1 MACSRP
7 LVAVLAAL
15 VATAGI
21 VSGQPP
27 AGPEAIHHIHGL
39 ALDRRDPEIF
49 YVATHTGLVK
59 LAPRA
64 RPEWLGSH
72 RFDLMGFTAHPRD
85 ANIMYASGHPDL
97 ATYRQEGVGNLG
109 LLISHDGGRSWRSV
123 ALKGDADF
131 HALALSPRDG
141 GELYGWS
148 VAGQTGLYRIS
159 TKTWASERLNAR
171 GLSDVISLAA
181 SPDGS
186 GVLLAGTASGLL
198 VSRDR
203 GSSWSRMTA
212 VPQGAPVTTVAYHV
226 TDPRRVYAYA
236 DRAGAGLL
244 GSRDAGKTWQP
255 TGFFAGQGTPAIALA
270 VGPGEHIAVATS
282 GADIARARDAGRT
295 WETVVKRG
303 QPVAGGR

>member
-1 MACSRP
+1 MARSWP

-21 VSGQPP
+21 VSGQPL
-27 AGPEAIHHIHGL
+27 AGSEAIHHIHGL
-39 ALDRRDPEIF
+39 ALDRRDPEIL

-64 RPEWLGSH
+64 SPVWLGSH

-85 ANIMYASGHPDL
+85 ASIMYASGHPDL

-123 ALKGDADF
+123 ALKGEADF
-131 HALALSPRDG
+131 HALALSPRVG

-148 VAGQTGLYRIS
+148 VAGRTGLHRIS
-159 TKTWASERLNAR
+159 TKTWASERLDPR
-171 GLSDVISLAA
+171 GLSEVMALAA

-186 GVLLAGTASGLL
+186 GILLAGTASGLL

-203 GSSWSRMTA
+203 GSSWSPLTGFHHR
-212 VPQGAPVTTVAYHV
+212 APVTAVAYHV
-226 TDPRRVYAYA
+226 TDPGRAYAYA
-236 DRAGAGLL
+236 DRAGAGLA

-255 TGFFAGQGTPAIALA
+255 TGFFAGQGTPAVALA
-270 VGPGEHIAVATS
+270 VGPGGHVAVATA
-282 GADIARARDAGRT
+282 GADVARSRDAGRT

-303 QPVAGGR
+303 RPVAKR